1 MSGLTRKCRQG
12 ESFSIGSATV
22 RVVKTGAKATLNIVA
37 PPEVDVVFHKP
48 NQSDVT
54 PLSKRMASNSELAAD
69 RSTTS

>member
-22 RVVKTGAKATLNIVA
+22 HVVKTGNKATLNIVA

-48 NQSDVT
+48 AQTDIVA
-54 PLSKRMASNSELAAD
+54 LSNMPISNSELDASQRA
-69 RSTTS
+69 TS